1 MKYMLVATLTEYCSC
16 DVYAGLLEPI
26 RHSNIAPMGLSN
38 EAGLSVDCG
47 APLTVSILKEF
58 HSAQNL
64 ASVMVRPPFP
74 FSAHPWPPLTPSAS
88 SPSLPPPLCSTSEV
102 YSHILYNYIAPTLR
116 LTADQYWTHLDLVPM
131 PRATVYIPFL
141 HLSYLPDPFS
151 LTIMGNYSFLV

>member
-1 MKYMLVATLTEYCSC
+1 
-16 DVYAGLLEPI
+16 
-26 RHSNIAPMGLSN
+26 MGLSN

-88 SPSLPPPLCSTSEV
+88 SPCLPPPLRSNSEL
-102 YSHILYNYIAPTLR
+102 YSHNLYNYIAPTLS
-116 LTADQYWTHLDLVPM
+116 LTQDQYWTHM
-131 PRATVYIPFL
+131 
-141 HLSYLPDPFS
+141 YLPPIPRP
-151 LTIMGNYSFLV
+151 T